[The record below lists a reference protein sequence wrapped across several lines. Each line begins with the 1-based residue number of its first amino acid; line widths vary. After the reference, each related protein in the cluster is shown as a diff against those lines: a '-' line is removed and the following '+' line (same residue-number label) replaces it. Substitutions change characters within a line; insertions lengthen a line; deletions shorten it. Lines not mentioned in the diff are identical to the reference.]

1 MLRRRY
7 LNYRTQNSTRT
18 YNRIICQTVFLRGFH
33 AYCMRLRKV
42 TKVTNPISD
51 FAFLLT
57 TKSGK
62 SRIKNPFLDSSKGTH
77 PVRVPFRELKIR
89 RRRQRFRLEKQQLCT
104 CITLF
109 CTFLC
114 RHCTTTT
121 WNFLISVVS
130 RFMEN
135 VNTRQQF
142 SITFCQLRY
151 RP

>member
-7 LNYRTQNSTRT
+7 LNCRPQNSTRP
-18 YNRIICQTVFLRGFH
+18 YNRIICQTVFLRGCH

-89 RRRQRFRLEKQQLCT
+89 RRRQPFRLEKQQLA
-104 CITLF
+104 
-109 CTFLC
+109 
-114 RHCTTTT
+114 
-121 WNFLISVVS
+121 S
-130 RFMEN
+130 RFFVHFFAALLHDYN
-135 VNTRQQF
+135 VKEPNFKFFRGRELRRQQLSF
-142 SITFCQLRY
+142 SFPEL
-151 RP
+151 

>member
-7 LNYRTQNSTRT
+7 LNCRPQNSTRP
-18 YNRIICQTVFLRGFH
+18 YNRIICQTVFLRGCH

-89 RRRQRFRLEKQQLCT
+89 RRRQRFRLQKQQLCT

-114 RHCTTTT
+114 RVVARLYNVKEP
-121 WNFLISVVS
+121 NFTFFRGREL
-130 RFMEN
+130 R
-135 VNTRQQF
+135 RQQLSF
-142 SITFCQLRY
+142 SFPEL
-151 RP
+151 